1 MRAPP
6 YLGALIRLLTLRF
19 RSIKFRTMK
28 HLISIMNYLRIMD
41 SHAVTDILKDA
52 HDIETNG
59 YSKVSKE
66 IRDSLVLGTMFHN
79 EASREVQVC
88 KLTGAR
94 LGVPVVD
101 LSWKNVESKE
111 TTVLLD
117 EVRLASDA
125 VDLLLTSFSSS
136 ETFSEG
142 RKLTEKFPTFS
153 DVPLINLHDD
163 IYNWQTALSH
173 VLGFQNNIGDLSGK
187 QVVVSWGFG
196 SNFTNPAIAHSLMVT
211 SALAGAD
218 VRVVAPPD
226 FPTLGRVRK
235 EAAKSAVAVEA
246 TSDFVNAFKDADAV
260 YVLNWFRLND
270 FNHPDRNAQHASK
283 YKDWYL
289 TQDLL
294 PDSCVLS
301 TDPSVQSDITVSSE
315 LLQDSRCIN
324 TSWLSRRVQILAAA
338 IDRVL
343 RESSGSD
350 IHSII

>member
-1 MRAPP
+1 MNHP
-6 YLGALIRLLTLRF
+6 
-19 RSIKFRTMK
+19 
-28 HLISIMNYLRIMD
+28 NYLSTMD
-41 SHAVTDILKDA
+41 SRAVTEILKVA
-52 HDIETNG
+52 HDIETSG
-59 YSKVSKE
+59 FSKVSKK
-66 IRDSLVLGTMFHN
+66 IRGPLVLGTMFHN
-79 EASREVQVC
+79 AASREVQVC
-88 KLTGAR
+88 ELTGAR

-101 LSWKNVESKE
+101 LSWRNVQSKE
-111 TTVLLD
+111 TSVLLD
-117 EVRLASDA
+117 ELRMASDA
-125 VDLLLTSFSSS
+125 VDLLLTAFSSS

-173 VLGFQNNIGDLSGK
+173 VLGFQNRIGDLSGK

-196 SNFTNPAIAHSLMVT
+196 SNFTNPAIAHALMVT

-218 VRVVAPPD
+218 VRVAAPPD

-235 EAAKSAVAVEA
+235 EALQSAVAVEE
-246 TSDFVNAFKDADAV
+246 TSDFTNAFKDADAV

-270 FNHPDRNAQHASK
+270 FNHPERNTKQASK

-301 TDPSVQSDITVSSE
+301 TDPSIQSDITVSSE

-324 TSWLSRRVQILAAA
+324 PSWLSRRVQILAAT
-338 IDRVL
+338 IDYVL
-343 RESSGSD
+343 GESSESN

>member
-1 MRAPP
+1 
-6 YLGALIRLLTLRF
+6 
-19 RSIKFRTMK
+19 
-28 HLISIMNYLRIMD
+28 MD
-41 SHAVTDILKDA
+41 SRAVTEILKVA
-52 HDIETNG
+52 HDIETSG
-59 YSKVSKE
+59 FSEVSKE
-66 IRDSLVLGTMFHN
+66 IRDSLIIGTMFHN
-79 EASREVQVC
+79 AAPREVQVC
-88 KLTGAR
+88 ELTGAR
-94 LGVPVVD
+94 LGVPMVD
-101 LSWKNVESKE
+101 LSWKDVKSKE
-111 TTVLLD
+111 TSVLLD

-125 VDLLLTSFSSS
+125 VDLLLTAFSSS

-142 RKLTEKFPTFS
+142 RKLAEKFPTYS

-173 VLGFQNNIGDLSGK
+173 VLGFQNRIGDLSGK

-196 SNFTNPAIAHSLMVT
+196 SNFTNPAIAHALMVT

-235 EAAKSAVAVEA
+235 EVSQSAVAVEE
-246 TSDFVNAFKDADAV
+246 TSDFANAFKDADAV

-270 FNHPDRNAQHASK
+270 FNHPERNAHQASK

-289 TQDLL
+289 TQDIL

-301 TDPSVQSDITVSSE
+301 TDPSIQSDITVSSE
-315 LLQDSRCIN
+315 LLHDPRCIN
-324 TSWLSRRVQILAAA
+324 SSWLSRRVQILSAT
-338 IDRVL
+338 IDHVL
-343 RESSGSD
+343 RESSESD

>member
-1 MRAPP
+1 
-6 YLGALIRLLTLRF
+6 
-19 RSIKFRTMK
+19 
-28 HLISIMNYLRIMD
+28 MD
-41 SHAVTDILKDA
+41 SRVVTNILKVA
-52 HDIETNG
+52 HDIEISG
-59 YSKVSKE
+59 FSEVSKE
-66 IRDSLVLGTMFHN
+66 IRDALVLGMMFHN
-79 EASREVQVC
+79 AASSEVQVC

-101 LSWKNVESKE
+101 LSWRNVESKE
-111 TTVLLD
+111 SSMLFD
-117 EVRLASDA
+117 EIRMASDA
-125 VDLLLTSFSSS
+125 VDLLLTVFSTFAGR
-136 ETFSEG
+136 ETFGDG

-153 DVPLINLHDD
+153 DVPLISLHDD

-173 VLGFQNNIGDLSGK
+173 VLGFQNRIGDLSGK
-187 QVVVSWGFG
+187 QIVVSWGFG
-196 SNFTNPAIAHSLMVT
+196 SNFTNPAIAHALMVT

-301 TDPSVQSDITVSSE
+301 TDPTIQSDITVSSE
-315 LLQDSRCIN
+315 LLQGSRCIN
-324 TSWLSRRVQILAAA
+324 PMWLSRRVQILAAT
-338 IDRVL
+338 IDHVL
-343 RESSGSD
+343 QASSGSD

>member
-1 MRAPP
+1 MGASL
-6 YLGALIRLLTLRF
+6 LGGFTRLLTLSF

-41 SHAVTDILKDA
+41 SHEITDILKGA

-79 EASREVQVC
+79 AASREVQVC
-88 KLTGAR
+88 ELTGAR

-101 LSWKNVESKE
+101 LSWRNVQSKE
-111 TTVLLD
+111 TSVLLD
-117 EVRLASDA
+117 EIRMVSDA
-125 VDLLLTSFSSS
+125 VDLLLTAFSSS

-142 RKLTEKFPTFS
+142 RKLTEKFPTYS
-153 DVPLINLHDD
+153 DVPLISLHDD

-173 VLGFQNNIGDLSGK
+173 LLGFQNRIGNLSGK

-211 SALAGAD
+211 CVLAGAD

-235 EAAKSAVAVEA
+235 EASQSTVSVEA
-246 TSDFVNAFKDADAV
+246 TSDFANAFKDADAV

-270 FNHPDRNAQHASK
+270 FNHPERNTPQASK

-301 TDPSVQSDITVSSE
+301 TDPSIQSDITISSE
-315 LLQDSRCIN
+315 LLHDSRCIN
-324 TSWLSRRVQILAAA
+324 PSWQSRRVQILAAT
-338 IDRVL
+338 IDHAL
-343 RESSGSD
+343 HESSESG

>member
-1 MRAPP
+1 
-6 YLGALIRLLTLRF
+6 
-19 RSIKFRTMK
+19 
-28 HLISIMNYLRIMD
+28 MD
-41 SHAVTDILKDA
+41 SQVVTDILKVA
-52 HDIETNG
+52 HDIETSG
-59 YSKVSKE
+59 FSKVSKE

-79 EASREVQVC
+79 AASREVQVC
-88 KLTGAR
+88 ELTGAR

-101 LSWKNVESKE
+101 LSWRNVESKE
-111 TTVLLD
+111 TSVILD
-117 EVRLASDA
+117 ELRMASDA
-125 VDLLLTSFSSS
+125 VDLILTAFSSS

-142 RKLTEKFPTFS
+142 RKLTEKFPTVS

-173 VLGFQNNIGDLSGK
+173 LLGFQNRIGDLSGK

-196 SNFTNPAIAHSLMVT
+196 SNFSNPAIAHSLMVT

-235 EAAKSAVAVEA
+235 EASQSAVAFEA
-246 TSDFVNAFKDADAV
+246 TSDFANAFKDADAV

-270 FNHPDRNAQHASK
+270 FNHPERNTQQASK

-289 TQDLL
+289 TQDML

-301 TDPSVQSDITVSSE
+301 TDPSIQSDITVSSE
-315 LLQDSRCIN
+315 LLQDSRCISL
-324 TSWLSRRVQILAAA
+324 SWLSRRVQILAAT
-338 IDRVL
+338 IDHVL
-343 RESSGSD
+343 RESTGSD